1 MGAMNKGKK
10 VNYKIL
16 PKKETRSYIPEVI
29 VGVLILFAFFS
40 LLLIILQ

>member
-29 VGVLILFAFFS
+29 IGILILFAFFS
-40 LLLIILQ
+40 LLMIMLV